1 MAKYFLESS
10 AFVKRYKKEKGSD
23 FVNNLFIEGHDLF
36 YLNLAIVEVRK
47 VFYRL
52 YLWPQNLE
60 GDIQITEE
68 EFQKLES
75 EFATDLLKMH
85 KIDFTNEMIE
95 RTTAILKKIWLK
107 SVFDLAQLS
116 SFLIAKEVYPDLI
129 FICSEKSKLI
139 KAARVFVNPTD
150 IKIPEYE
157 N

>member
-10 AFVKRYKKEKGSD
+10 AFVKRYKQESGSD
-23 FVNNLFIEGHDLF
+23 FLNRLFTEEYDLF
-36 YLNLAIVEVRK
+36 YLNLAIIEVRK

-60 GDIQITEE
+60 GNSRMTEE

-75 EFATDLLKMH
+75 KFAADLLKMH
-85 KIDFTNEMIE
+85 RIDFTNEMIE
-95 RTTAILKKIWLK
+95 KTAKILEKIWLK

-116 SFLIAKEVYPDLI
+116 SFLIAKEIYSDLI
-129 FICSEKSKLI
+129 FVCSEKSKLI
-139 KAARVFVNPTD
+139 KAARIFVNSTN

-157 N
+157 T